1 MHQGCDFDYLH
12 IALKET
18 NIASVQEADLLRELN
33 ICDTLRDLVPFVQI
47 KTRKIYAW
55 RSFTFSKIEGYSLQ
69 LY

>member
-18 NIASVQEADLLRELN
+18 NVASVQEANLLLELN
-33 ICDTLRDLVPFVQI
+33 ICDTLRNLVPFVQI
-47 KTRKIYAW
+47 KNRKIYAW
-55 RSFTFSKIEGYSLQ
+55 RSFTFSKIEGCSLQ